1 MGLYHVDGKWKKSIP
16 RRSRKFCRDE
26 PVQVVNRTGHHGLP
40 FVTLMPARPDLID
53 HRKKE
58 NSPCSP
64 HRSTHRT
71 MAVIQ
76 STASSA
82 KSVRNENALAR
93 VVGSGSA
100 GILEL
105 AFFHPVQPQLVRR

>member
-1 MGLYHVDGKWKKSIP
+1 LITAKKKKIP
-16 RRSRKFCRDE
+16 L
-26 PVQVVNRTGHHGLP
+26 PVHH
-40 FVTLMPARPDLID
+40 
-53 HRKKE
+53 
-58 NSPCSP
+58 
-64 HRSTHRT
+64 STPRT

-105 AFFHPVQPQLVRR
+105 ALFHPVQPQLVRR